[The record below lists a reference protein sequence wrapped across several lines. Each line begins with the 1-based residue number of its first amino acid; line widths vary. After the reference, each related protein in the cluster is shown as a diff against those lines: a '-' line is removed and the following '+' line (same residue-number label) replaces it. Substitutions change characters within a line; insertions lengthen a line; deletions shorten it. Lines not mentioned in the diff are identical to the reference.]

1 METVR
6 KINKK
11 ELDRRTHC
19 VHSLNMKMTAT
30 QNIYDIAAELSIP
43 NEFIK
48 NIRQIE
54 DVLCFFVNGA
64 EYDCRLTKTG
74 KVKKGS
80 VRRA

>member
-1 METVR
+1 M
-6 KINKK
+6 
-11 ELDRRTHC
+11 DSRTHR
-19 VHSLNMKMTAT
+19 VHSIHMNAT